1 MGAILE
7 LHWNYIAAIYE
18 LYMYDL
24 YIGVGANLKPVN
36 IYTERPTHMN
46 STTYH
51 AKT

>member
-7 LHWNYIAAIYE
+7 LHGNYIAAIYE
-18 LYMYDL
+18 LMCMT

>member
-1 MGAILE
+1 MSFIC
-7 LHWNYIAAIYE
+7 
-18 LYMYDL
+18 MT

-46 STTYH
+46 CTTYH